1 MGSLTTKE
9 TQFLNEADRTNDP
22 EMDKNFIYIHNN
34 WASVDDYADYKEW
47 DQDDLVRMFAVKTA
61 ISCSMSLICIIFN
74 SLLLLFFA
82 FEKSFRKL
90 NFCPVVAQ
98 AVIDLLGPGLA
109 NFVYEIWSYATV
121 SGDFGHWAVVVFEVK
136 GIEFSLVEGIS
147 RLRNWP
153 GCFLSFLRILMNE
166 YTTGMCVL
174 ATSLIRYLLICHPTT
189 TLPENKV
196 FLLSLLAVIIG
207 SGLIAMLIN
216 FGSMSMHYL
225 TSSRDYFKM
234 TDFIVNCDT
243 IYYRKTARIV
253 FESVMCLAI
262 PATPS
267 GYFYLRV
274 AFKLLNRERNQSRN
288 RNLTIAFILSWFLWI
303 ICWTPSYWAMSF
315 DFSASNSDYENDS
328 QSWGSR
334 FYWLQ
339 VYFVLFRT
347 SFQMTYSHLNAVI
360 FLIVL
365 KPFRVWIIEMLKKPC
380 HSIVG
385 KWEAIIHKTIL
396 QTLVTFSLLMFLL
409 TTCITC
415 FVAAPH
421 HFKSEYFLSV
431 NKMKY
436 FRNNGNL
443 RPSLIDNVVPSTGE
457 NIRSLCGLNHGRL
470 DFQYHRCFFIG
481 AHPVQGLNF
490 SEQVEFCEKQ
500 QAHLSYPRSQEEL
513 EYMWKFYR
521 SYRGWDLT
529 TELSNTTDWYLHLG
543 ILRKGSLDDLSFTS
557 VDEKFNFTSQSHSWF
572 YTVIGKFQ
580 SQIKELRGP
589 AICISN
595 QQEFVYECLP
605 RTRRQ
610 YSICSIDFSR

>member
-1 MGSLTTKE
+1 MGSFVTKE
-9 TQFLNEADRTNDP
+9 TTQLLNETDQTKDP
-22 EMDKNFIYIHNN
+22 EIEKNFIHVWNE
-34 WASVDDYADYKEW
+34 WVSADDYYQEW
-47 DQDDLVRMFAVKTA
+47 NHGDLLRMFAVKTA

-74 SLLLLFFA
+74 SFLLLFFA

-109 NFVYEIWSYATV
+109 NFVYEIWSHVTV
-121 SGDFGHWAVVVFEVK
+121 SGDFGHWAVVTFGGS
-136 GIEFSLVEGIS
+136 GIEFSLIEGIS

-174 ATSLIRYLLICHPTT
+174 ATSLIRYLLICHPTS

-196 FLLSLLAVIIG
+196 FLISLLAVIIG

-243 IYYRKTARIV
+243 IHYRKTARIV
-253 FESVMCLAI
+253 SESVMCLAI
-262 PATPS
+262 PATLS

-274 AFKLLNRERNQSRN
+274 AIKLLNRERNQSRN

-315 DFSASNSDYENDS
+315 DVSAFESDYENDS
-328 QSWGSR
+328 QSWRSQ

-347 SFQMTYSHLNAVI
+347 SFQMSYSHLNAVI

-365 KPFRVWIIEMLKKPC
+365 KPFRVWIIEMLKKTC
-380 HSIVG
+380 HSVVG
-385 KWEAIIHKTIL
+385 KWEAIIQKIIL
-396 QTLVTFSLLMFLL
+396 RTLVTCTLLMFLL

-415 FVAAPH
+415 FVGTSH
-421 HFKSEYFLSV
+421 HYKSEHFLTV
-431 NKMKY
+431 NKMTK
-436 FRNNGNL
+436 FSRNNANL
-443 RPSLIDNVVPSTGE
+443 RPSLIENVVPSTGE
-457 NIRSLCGLNHGRL
+457 YKI
-470 DFQYHRCFFIG
+470 FMWI
-481 AHPVQGLNF
+481 
-490 SEQVEFCEKQ
+490 K
-500 QAHLSYPRSQEEL
+500 PRSSRL
-513 EYMWKFYR
+513 PISSVLLHR
-521 SYRGWDLT
+521 SSSSARFKLF
-529 TELSNTTDWYLHLG
+529 
-543 ILRKGSLDDLSFTS
+543 RTS
-557 VDEKFNFTSQSHSWF
+557 
-572 YTVIGKFQ
+572 
-580 SQIKELRGP
+580 
-589 AICISN
+589 
-595 QQEFVYECLP
+595 
-605 RTRRQ
+605 
-610 YSICSIDFSR
+610 